1 MPWLQLWRIFSE
13 YRTEEARGK
22 KWYRSKTLISLIVAT
37 ATLIAN
43 QRLGRYGIQIPPEVQ
58 VTIVLLIGVAMRFIS
73 KGSIGFYED
82 AKAGDIS
89 EVADP
94 SEDEQPVIDFHQ
106 ETAVG
111 RQENL
116 TVYQPARDVESSEPT
131 AAVQPQAPE
140 ELPPERTKKPKKF
153 EPFETD
159 HMADP

>member
-1 MPWLQLWRIFSE
+1 MPWMQLWRIFSE
-13 YRTEEARGK
+13 YRTEVARGK

-58 VTIVLLIGVAMRFIS
+58 VTIVLLIGVALRFIS

-82 AKAGDIS
+82 AKADNAP
-89 EVADP
+89 EVANP
-94 SEDEQPVIDFHQ
+94 SEGESPAIDFHQ

-116 TVYQPARDVESSEPT
+116 TVYQPAKEVGSSEPT
-131 AAVQPQAPE
+131 AAVQPRAPE
-140 ELPPERTKKPKKF
+140 ELPPEGTEKPKKF